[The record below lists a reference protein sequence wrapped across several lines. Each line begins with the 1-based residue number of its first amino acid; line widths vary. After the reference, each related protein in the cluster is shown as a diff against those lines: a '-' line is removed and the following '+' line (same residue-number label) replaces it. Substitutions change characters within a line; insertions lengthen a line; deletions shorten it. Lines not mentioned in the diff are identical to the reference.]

1 MYSKSETYNT
11 LDYFIVKHGFYRFSK
26 PFDFVYKGWQMLY
39 EWDRVDLQILEWTLT
54 RVKLRG
60 FIEIDVFAF
69 QLRMTTTVKD

>member
-1 MYSKSETYNT
+1 MDDRCYMNEIG
-11 LDYFIVKHGFYRFSK
+11 LI
-26 PFDFVYKGWQMLY
+26 YKYLNEQ
-39 EWDRVDLQILEWTLT
+39 LT